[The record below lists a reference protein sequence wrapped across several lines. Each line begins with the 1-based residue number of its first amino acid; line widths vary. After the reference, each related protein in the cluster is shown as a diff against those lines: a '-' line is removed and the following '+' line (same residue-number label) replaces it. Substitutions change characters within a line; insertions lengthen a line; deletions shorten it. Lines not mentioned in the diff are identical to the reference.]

1 LRFIG
6 PASAH
11 AYGNARIDFGKEADL
26 AWTSAHPAK
35 EIPMSKV
42 LKCSDVNP
50 GCNHEI
56 RGDSEH
62 DVLRKAAEH
71 AKKDHNMDSI
81 PPDMLSKVKSAIH
94 DEGEARSQKAGS
106 TS

>member
-1 LRFIG
+1 
-6 PASAH
+6 
-11 AYGNARIDFGKEADL
+11 
-26 AWTSAHPAK
+26 
-35 EIPMSKV
+35 MSKV

-71 AKKDHNMDSI
+71 AKTAHQMESI
-81 PPDMLSKVKSAIH
+81 PPEVLSKVKGAIR
-94 DEGEARSQKAGS
+94 DEGEARAHRAG
-106 TS
+106 TFD

>member
-1 LRFIG
+1 
-6 PASAH
+6 
-11 AYGNARIDFGKEADL
+11 
-26 AWTSAHPAK
+26 
-35 EIPMSKV
+35 MSKV

-50 GCNHEI
+50 GCNFEI

-71 AKKDHNMDSI
+71 AKKDHHMENI
-81 PPDMLSKVKSAIH
+81 PPDVLSKVKSAIR

-106 TS
+106 SN